1 MWWTSFPVSC
11 GIKISSWT
19 WNAVAVLTG
28 HYTGHKA
35 FFPWVQTTTN
45 SAGFTNKCIK
55 TIKII
60 MNVELWPKFMLS
72 VKLVRLH
79 VKPACPHKWLW
90 DFLPL
95 HSDLHLGV
103 LVLVWVYLE
112 ALCLFVSS
120 QQSLGW
126 LLPKKKIPI
135 KLTVITSLKNI

>member
-1 MWWTSFPVSC
+1 
-11 GIKISSWT
+11 
-19 WNAVAVLTG
+19 
-28 HYTGHKA
+28 
-35 FFPWVQTTTN
+35 
-45 SAGFTNKCIK
+45 
-55 TIKII
+55 

-135 KLTVITSLKNI
+135 KLTVITSLKNILKKKEKKRKKLKNLWE

>member
-1 MWWTSFPVSC
+1 MRWL
-11 GIKISSWT
+11 SSLDIILDT
-19 WNAVAVLTG
+19 KRFSRG
-28 HYTGHKA
+28 S
-35 FFPWVQTTTN
+35 WVQTTTN

-135 KLTVITSLKNI
+135 KLTVITSLKNILKKKEKKRKKLKNLWE